1 MFLSDKDIHAAV
13 KGGDITLEP
22 FDKKRLQPAS
32 YDIRLGNIFIINDPH
47 TTSFI
52 DPAKGIHPN
61 THQVDVEDGDEFV
74 LHPGVSIL
82 GYSKEYFGSDR
93 FLIEVTGK
101 SSLARIGLLV
111 HNSAGLVNP
120 GHYLNIA
127 LELCNLNNVPIILRP
142 DMEIAQ
148 LTFSPLS
155 SDSKQN
161 YKEKGR
167 YHLNNVVGY
176 VPPKTGPL
184 ARKKATRKKTKSAK
198 KK

>member
-1 MFLSDKDIHAAV
+1 MFLSDEDIHAAV
-13 KGGDITLEP
+13 KAGDVTLEP
-22 FDKKRLQPAS
+22 FDAKRLQPAS
-32 YDIRLGNIFIINDPH
+32 YDIRLGNIFLVNDPH

-52 DPAKGIHPN
+52 DPVKGVHPN
-61 THQVDVEDGDEFV
+61 THQVEIADGETFV

-82 GYSKEYFGSDR
+82 GYSKEYFGSNR
-93 FLIEVTGK
+93 YLIEVNGK

-120 GHYLNIA
+120 GHFLNIA

-142 DMEIAQ
+142 GMEIAQ

-155 SDSKQN
+155 SESKRH

-167 YHLNNVVGY
+167 YHLNNIVGY
-176 VPPKTGPL
+176 VPPKSGPL
-184 ARKKATRKKTKSAK
+184 ARKKKVTSRKKK
-198 KK
+198 